1 MDILT
6 AVRICKTL
14 ISLLFGLRR
23 IRTMLY
29 FYIQFA
35 IHTGFGYLDFQIPSV
50 PKKITFKTGQKL
62 LIQGIF
68 R

>member
-1 MDILT
+1 M
-6 AVRICKTL
+6 
-14 ISLLFGLRR
+14 F
-23 IRTMLY
+23 Y

-35 IHTGFGYLDFQIPSV
+35 IHTGVGDFQISSR
-50 PKKITFKTGQKL
+50 PKKVTLKTGQKF

>member
-6 AVRICKTL
+6 AVLTCKTL
-14 ISLLFGLRR
+14 ISLLFGLRT
-23 IRTMLY
+23 IRTMFY

-35 IHTGFGYLDFQIPSV
+35 IHTGVGYIDFQISSI
-50 PKKITFKTGQKL
+50 PKKVTLKTGQKL

>member
-1 MDILT
+1 
-6 AVRICKTL
+6 
-14 ISLLFGLRR
+14 
-23 IRTMLY
+23 MLY

-50 PKKITFKTGQKL
+50 PKKITLKTGQKL

>member
-1 MDILT
+1 
-6 AVRICKTL
+6 
-14 ISLLFGLRR
+14 
-23 IRTMLY
+23 MLY

-35 IHTGFGYLDFQIPSV
+35 IHTGVGYLDFQISSV
-50 PKKITFKTGQKL
+50 PKKITLKTGQKL

>member
-1 MDILT
+1 M
-6 AVRICKTL
+6 
-14 ISLLFGLRR
+14 F
-23 IRTMLY
+23 Y

-35 IHTGFGYLDFQIPSV
+35 IHTGVGDFQISSS
-50 PKKITFKTGQKL
+50 PKKVTLKTGQKP